1 MGSLG
6 TDPALWPL
14 IEDVNAVSAQLTGA
28 TSASRISAT
37 YRPRYA
43 GI

>member
-6 TDPALWPL
+6 SDPALWPL
-14 IEDVNAVSAQLTGA
+14 VDGVNQISAQLTGA